1 MSQAS
6 ILSNRVRARRR
17 EAGVLALTVA
27 LLLAVMAAAAFGM
40 HRTAGMDVQAVS
52 AEYERRSAAYL
63 AEAGV
68 AAAKW
73 HNQIKCGNA
82 VPSAFTLLPGA
93 TLTVTVAKGKAH
105 QIAVNATATTAA
117 GSTATLA
124 RDAVD
129 IYNLG
134 NTEQKALGGAVLD
147 TYIDPSLT
155 TPKNTDTSLVLSG
168 QSNALLSWD
177 TKDIPK
183 DATVLTA
190 ILTLVQNGSSGETRT
205 VNLHRVTTQW
215 DASATWTRARF
226 LVGWNGGDYDPQV
239 LASVDVKS
247 ASSYTLDL
255 TTLVTA
261 WYNGTQPSY
270 GMLLRLPNPGQSVTF
285 YSREAPTVQEPALN
299 VTFSKSCP

>member
-6 ILSNRVRARRR
+6 MLSNPVRGRRR
-17 EAGVLALTVA
+17 ESGVLALTVA

-40 HRTAGMDVQAVS
+40 HRAAGMDVQAVS
-52 AEYERRSAAYL
+52 AEYDRRSAAYL

-68 AAAKW
+68 AAGKW
-73 HNQIKCGNA
+73 YNQIKCGNA
-82 VPSAFTLLPGA
+82 TPSAFSLVPGA
-93 TLTVTVAKGKAH
+93 TLNINVAKVAPH
-105 QIAVNATATTAA
+105 QIAVSATATTAA
-117 GSTATLA
+117 GSTSTLT
-124 RDAVD
+124 RNPID

-134 NTEQKALGGAVLD
+134 SPEQKNLGGAVLD
-147 TYIDPSLT
+147 TYIDASLT

-183 DATVLTA
+183 DATVLSA

-215 DASATWTRARF
+215 DASATWTRARL

-239 LASVDVKS
+239 LASFNVGS
-247 ASSYTLDL
+247 GASYAIDL
-255 TTLVTA
+255 TALVTA
-261 WYNGTQPSY
+261 WYGNPPANY
-270 GMLLRLPNPGQSVTF
+270 GMLLRLPNPAQSVTF